1 MALFKEVRDDNAIMG
16 IWKMEENLTELESM
30 YEVKEAEMPVYY
42 AFRNDRRRKEWLTVR
57 ILLRTLLG
65 REVEI
70 CYHPSG
76 KPYLKDESFF
86 ISITH
91 TIGYVGVRLAHHPVA
106 LDMEYYSKRV
116 LHLIPRFVSVEELQY
131 INPDYDVEIAL
142 VMWSAKETLFKL
154 FDISDVAFDEHLF
167 VSDLKYGDKGVF
179 KGRVEKDGFY
189 AEVKLKFEIIG
200 ELILVYC

>member
-189 AEVKLKFEIIG
+189 AEVKLQFEIIG

>member
-91 TIGYVGVRLAHHPVA
+91 TIGFVGVRLAHHPVA

-116 LHLIPRFVSVEELQY
+116 LHLIPRFVSVDELQY
-131 INPDYDVEIAL
+131 INPDYDVEMAL

>member
-1 MALFKEVRDDNAIMG
+1 MAIFKSVREDDAIMG
-16 IWKMEENLTELESM
+16 IWKMDESLTDLEAM
-30 YEVKEAEMPVYY
+30 YEVKEAEMSVYY

-57 ILLRTLLG
+57 ILLREMLG
-65 REVEI
+65 RDVEI

-76 KPYLKDESFF
+76 KPYLKDESYF

-116 LHLIPRFVSVEELQY
+116 LHLIPRFVSLEELEY
-131 INPDYDVEIAL
+131 IHPDYEVESAL
-142 VMWSAKETLFKL
+142 VIWSAKETLFKL
-154 FDISDVAFDEHLF
+154 FDISDVSFDEHLF

-179 KGRVEKDGFY
+179 KGRVERGSFL
-189 AEVKLKFEIIG
+189 AEVKLRFEIIG

>member
-1 MALFKEVRDDNAIMG
+1 MALFREWRDENAIMG
-16 IWKMEENLTELESM
+16 IWKMEENLIELESM
-30 YEVKEAEMPVYY
+30 YEVKEAEMSVYY

-57 ILLRTLLG
+57 ILLRKLLG
-65 REVEI
+65 RDVEI
-70 CYHPSG
+70 CYQPSG
-76 KPYLKDESFF
+76 KPYLKDESYF

-131 INPDYDVEIAL
+131 IDPDYDVEIAL

-154 FDISDVAFDEHLF
+154 FDISDIAFDEHLF
-167 VSDLKYGDKGVF
+167 VSDLKYGDKGEF
-179 KGRVEKDGFY
+179 KGRISKDSFH
-189 AEVKLKFEIIG
+189 AEVKLRFQIID

>member
-57 ILLRTLLG
+57 ILLRILLG

-91 TIGYVGVRLAHHPVA
+91 TIGFVGVRLAHHPVA

-131 INPDYDVEIAL
+131 INPDYDVEMAL

-189 AEVKLKFEIIG
+189 AEVKLQFEIIG

>member
-91 TIGYVGVRLAHHPVA
+91 TIGFVGVRLAHHPVA

-131 INPDYDVEIAL
+131 INPDYDVEMAL

-189 AEVKLKFEIIG
+189 AEVKLQFEIIG

>member
-91 TIGYVGVRLAHHPVA
+91 TIGFVGVRLARHPVA

-116 LHLIPRFVSVEELQY
+116 LHLIPRFVSVDELQY
-131 INPDYDVEIAL
+131 INPDYDVEMAL

>member
-91 TIGYVGVRLAHHPVA
+91 TIGFVGVRLAHHPVA

-189 AEVKLKFEIIG
+189 AEVKLQFEIIG

>member
-131 INPDYDVEIAL
+131 INPDYDVEMAL

-189 AEVKLKFEIIG
+189 AEVKLQFEIIG

>member
-131 INPDYDVEIAL
+131 INPDYDVEMAL

>member
-116 LHLIPRFVSVEELQY
+116 LHLIPRFVSVDELQY
-131 INPDYDVEIAL
+131 INPDYDVEMAL

-189 AEVKLKFEIIG
+189 AEVKLQFEIIG

>member
-91 TIGYVGVRLAHHPVA
+91 TIGFVGVRLAHHPVA

-131 INPDYDVEIAL
+131 INPDYDVEMAL

>member
-57 ILLRTLLG
+57 ILLRILLG

-91 TIGYVGVRLAHHPVA
+91 TIGFVGVRLAHHPVA

-131 INPDYDVEIAL
+131 INPDYDVEMAL

>member
-91 TIGYVGVRLAHHPVA
+91 TIGFVGVRLAHHPVA

>member
-116 LHLIPRFVSVEELQY
+116 LHLIPRFVSVDELQY
-131 INPDYDVEIAL
+131 INPDYDVEMAL